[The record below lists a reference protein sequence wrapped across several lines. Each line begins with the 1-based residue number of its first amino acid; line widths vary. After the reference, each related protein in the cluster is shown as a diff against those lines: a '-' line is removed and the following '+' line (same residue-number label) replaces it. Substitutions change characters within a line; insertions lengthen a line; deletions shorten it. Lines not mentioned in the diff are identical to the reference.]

1 MWIRNGMILTPDGT
15 LRPGHIRLHE
25 NRIASVC
32 FPDEPNN
39 TENDG
44 VIDADGAIVS
54 PGLIDIHIHGAMGA
68 DVSDGTVEALDT
80 IAGWLVQNGVTSF
93 LASTMT
99 VSEESLLTS
108 CRAVCRHMEPRRTHC
123 TSCDGSLLPQAIL
136 RGVRLEGPFLSAA
149 RVGAQNPDYLRLPD
163 PAFLRRLS
171 KACGNAVR
179 IVDVAPELP
188 GASDLIRS
196 LAGSPIRVSLGHTA
210 AAYDQAMA
218 GFRAGAAHVTH
229 LFNGMNPLHH
239 REPGLIGAA
248 VDRAREKNSD
258 LTVDLICDGVHV
270 HPAAVRLAFDLM
282 GPERI
287 CMISDG
293 IRACGMPNG
302 DYELGGLLIR
312 VTDGVARLA
321 PDSPAEDPASRPLA
335 GGASSLL
342 RCVQQAVAMGIPA
355 PAALTAATKNPARAA
370 GLTTVGT
377 IEAGKEADLIL
388 LDPETMTLK
397 QVILQGKLL

>member
-68 DVSDGTVEALDT
+68 DVYDGTVEALDT

-123 TSCDGSLLPQAIL
+123 TSCDGSLLPQATL

-229 LFNGMNPLHH
+229 
-239 REPGLIGAA
+239 
-248 VDRAREKNSD
+248 
-258 LTVDLICDGVHV
+258 
-270 HPAAVRLAFDLM
+270 
-282 GPERI
+282 
-287 CMISDG
+287 
-293 IRACGMPNG
+293 
-302 DYELGGLLIR
+302 
-312 VTDGVARLA
+312 
-321 PDSPAEDPASRPLA
+321 
-335 GGASSLL
+335 
-342 RCVQQAVAMGIPA
+342 
-355 PAALTAATKNPARAA
+355 
-370 GLTTVGT
+370 
-377 IEAGKEADLIL
+377 
-388 LDPETMTLK
+388 
-397 QVILQGKLL
+397 